1 MPVRIYLS
9 LSLILLVFLIIS
21 CSEEKP
27 DYPVVQTAEISRI
40 DDKNVIFTARILN
53 NNGKINEYGF
63 KWFTSA
69 PMNTGDPYM
78 VSYIGEPG
86 SDYFE
91 SHICSSMQSGVN
103 YFLQA
108 FVKTSSEISYGRVV
122 PFEGLGCEPT
132 IVSGFKPETVS
143 AGGTLTIWG
152 KNFGYRKSDVGVS
165 CVKTDFTDGMG
176 LTITKFTNDTILVTV
191 PDVIRFSTAY
201 VRLGNPGG
209 QYTLPGILHLNSK

>member
-1 MPVRIYLS
+1 MKIYLS
-9 LSLILLVFLIIS
+9 ASIILIFSLIIS

-27 DYPVVQTAEISRI
+27 DYPVVQTGEIGRI

-69 PMNTGDPYM
+69 PMNADDPYLI
-78 VSYIGEPG
+78 SYASEPK

-91 SHICSSMQSGVN
+91 SHISSSMKSGVS

-122 PFEGLGCEPT
+122 TFEGLGSEAT
-132 IVSGFKPETVS
+132 VVSGFKPDTVS
-143 AGGTLTIWG
+143 AGGTFTIWG
-152 KNFGYRKSDVGVS
+152 KNFGYRKSDVAAW
-165 CVKTDFTDGMG
+165 CMNTDFTQGMG
-176 LTITKFTNDTILVTV
+176 LTVNKKTNDTIL
-191 PDVIRFSTAY
+191 
-201 VRLGNPGG
+201 L
-209 QYTLPGILHLNSK
+209 TLPSAISFTTGYLRISITGTQYSLTGLIHFISK